1 MNKLVVVI
9 LLSLVANAL
18 GFTGTTISLAK
29 NELTRKD
36 ISGAA
41 NTLAVKYAGASPINL
56 TDVSNAQYLS
66 SYL

>member
-18 GFTGTTISLAK
+18 GFTTISLAK
-29 NELTRKD
+29 NELTRND